1 MTLPLPSSPGFTAA
15 LPEGEHLMW
24 HRRSAPMRS
33 SRVAF
38 LVGWTALGMAV
49 MVATGTEMTTI
60 LAFALMIA
68 AGALLIRA
76 IMQDEFAL
84 TNRRALLWTRG
95 LGREAKFEAIPL
107 ADARIVTARDHATL
121 HHPLGGKLRFL
132 YLSRADRRWLATE
145 IPLLAKAAS

>member
-15 LPEGEHLMW
+15 LPEGERLLW